1 MDDDPD
7 EITDPVEDDSNSNSA
22 FDGWGDPL
30 DDQGAVGGA
39 WPIGVGWGPG
49 GAPGLSIL
57 FISNKE
63 WRIQGFP

>member
-30 DDQGAVGGA
+30 DEQGAVGGA

-49 GAPGLSIL
+49 GAPGLSVNHS
-57 FISNKE
+57 FIGNK
-63 WRIQGFP
+63 

>member
-1 MDDDPD
+1 MDDPD

-39 WPIGVGWGPG
+39 WPIGVGWGRG